1 MGTIEV
7 EIADLVEQ
15 AQKTDPS
22 QGLHRRWDELRADRS
37 GMRVQ
42 GVLEWSVRFYPLWQ
56 MSEKEMHER
65 AASEHSERKGE
76 PTKEDMILPS
86 WMKWM
91 ESYMDVPNWE
101 EERKQRRQET
111 LAWFS
116 GEREREAMEAEV
128 KPSEK
133 LRSGVLQVSGPG

>member
-1 MGTIEV
+1 
-7 EIADLVEQ
+7 
-15 AQKTDPS
+15 
-22 QGLHRRWDELRADRS
+22 
-37 GMRVQ
+37 
-42 GVLEWSVRFYPLWQ
+42 